1 MRALII
7 GGDRR
12 MIFTK
17 KALEKSGYAVNTLG
31 LLPDD
36 NGDITAADTV
46 ILPVP
51 VTRDKV
57 NINCALSGRTI
68 PLAILTSLPENTSV
82 FGGGGISVKNY
93 TDYLALDE
101 YAVKNAVLTAEGAI
115 SHIIENTE
123 FSLWK
128 SKILIIGYGR
138 VGRALYSRLAGF
150 CAFITVS
157 ARNRRDF
164 AVLDSLGIDRIETGD
179 IGSVN
184 RSFNIVINTVDIKF
198 EEPVARALSPAL
210 FIDLSTHG
218 GFTDNAAAEYGLTY
232 KKLPGIPAVCAP
244 ETAGEIIAETV
255 ISLQR
260 PKGE

>member
-1 MRALII
+1 
-7 GGDRR
+7 

-101 YAVKNAVLTAEGAI
+101 YAVKNAALTAEGAI
-115 SHIIENTE
+115 FHAIGNTG

-128 SKILIIGYGR
+128 SRILIIGYGR
-138 VGRALYSRLAGF
+138 VGKALCSRLSGF
-150 CAFITVS
+150 HPFITVS
-157 ARNRRDF
+157 ARSQRDF
-164 AVLDSLGIDRIETGD
+164 AVLDSLGISSIETSD
-179 IGSVN
+179 IGSVKS
-184 RSFNIVINTVDIKF
+184 RFDIVFNTVDIKYDAS
-198 EEPVARALSPAL
+198 VARALSPAL

-218 GFTDNAAAEYGLTY
+218 GFTDNSAERCGLTY
-232 KKLPGIPAVCAP
+232 KRLPGIPAVCAP
-244 ETAGEIIAETV
+244 ETAGKIIAETV
-255 ISLQR
+255 ISLQKQ
-260 PKGE
+260 KGE